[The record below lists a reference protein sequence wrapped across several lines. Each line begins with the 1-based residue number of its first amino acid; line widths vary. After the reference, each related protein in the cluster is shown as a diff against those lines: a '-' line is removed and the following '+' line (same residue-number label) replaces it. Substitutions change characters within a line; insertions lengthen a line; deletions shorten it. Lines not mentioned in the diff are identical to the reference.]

1 MNVAE
6 AYGFLRLPKGAGPDE
21 VKAAYRKLAFELH
34 PDLNPDDPSASR
46 RFQLLNEAYV
56 LLKQVLDEDA
66 AAAGAGPGSRK
77 TRRKAPPK
85 DERPKASKAEAA
97 REYAKQ
103 AAGAGAPPPPPP
115 PGPGAGAKAENNG
128 PSFTFRKEEVLRDI
142 MNDPFARRVFEDI
155 YRTVRQSGR
164 AGTPVPPPKE
174 RKLTLRWGGKSLDV
188 DLSKGLTGGV
198 KDWLA
203 KSMDDEQTIEIP
215 AHQLTPG
222 ARIRLTIR
230 RAWSGEPKTVEV
242 PLPPD
247 YVPGRPL
254 RLKGLGRKIGPWAG
268 DLYIRLVAK

>member
-6 AYGFLRLPKGAGPDE
+6 AYGVLRLKNGADQDE

-34 PDLNPDDPSASR
+34 PDLNPDNPQASR
-46 RFQLLNEAYV
+46 QFQRLNEAYV
-56 LLKQVLDEDA
+56 LLKQVLEEEPP
-66 AAAGAGPGSRK
+66 AAAGK
-77 TRRKAPPK
+77 KRRKAAPK
-85 DERPKASKAEAA
+85 DERPTASRAEAA
-97 REYAKQ
+97 REYARQ
-103 AAGAGAPPPPPP
+103 AGSAPPPPP
-115 PGPGAGAKAENNG
+115 GAEAKAAAGG
-128 PSFTFRKEEVLRDI
+128 PTFSFRKEEVLRDI

-164 AGTPVPPPKE
+164 AGTPVPPPRE
-174 RKLTLRWGGKSLDV
+174 RKLTLRWGGKSLDL

-203 KSMDDEQTIEIP
+203 RSMDDEQTIEIP

-254 RLKGLGRKIGPWAG
+254 RLKGLGRKLGPWAG

>member
-6 AYGFLRLPKGAGPDE
+6 AYGILHLPKGAGSDE

-56 LLKQVLDEDA
+56 LLKQVLEEEPP
-66 AAAGAGPGSRK
+66 AAAGAGRK
-77 TRRKAPPK
+77 RRKAAQK
-85 DERPKASKAEAA
+85 DEKPTASQAEAS
-97 REYAKQ
+97 REYARQ
-103 AAGAGAPPPPPP
+103 AGATPP
-115 PGPGAGAKAENNG
+115 PGSGANAGAKAAGNG
-128 PSFTFRKEEVLRDI
+128 PTFTFRKEEVLRDI
-142 MNDPFARRVFEDI
+142 MSDPFARRVFEDI

-164 AGTPVPPPKE
+164 AGTPVPPVPKE
-174 RKLTLRWGGKSLDV
+174 RKLTLRWGGKSVSV
-188 DLSKGLTGGV
+188 DLSKGVVGGV

-230 RAWSGEPKTVEV
+230 RAWTGEPKTVEV

-254 RLKGLGRKIGPWAG
+254 RLKGLGRKLGPWAG

>member
-1 MNVAE
+1 VNVAE
-6 AYGFLRLPKGAGPDE
+6 AYGILRLPKGAGSDE
-21 VKAAYRKLAFELH
+21 VKTAYRKLAFELH

-56 LLKQVLDEDA
+56 LIKQVLEEEPP
-66 AAAGAGPGSRK
+66 AAAGAGK
-77 TRRKAPPK
+77 KRRKAAPK
-85 DERPKASKAEAA
+85 DEKPKASQAEAS
-97 REYAKQ
+97 REYKKQ
-103 AAGAGAPPPPPP
+103 AGATPPP
-115 PGPGAGAKAENNG
+115 PGPGAEANAGAKTANNG

-164 AGTPVPPPKE
+164 AGTPLPAPLKE
-174 RKLTLRWGGKSLDV
+174 RKLTLRWGGKSVSV
-188 DLSKGLTGGV
+188 DLSKGVVGGV
-198 KDWLA
+198 KDWLT

-230 RAWSGEPKTVEV
+230 RAWTGEPKTVEV

-254 RLKGLGRKIGPWAG
+254 RLKGLGRKLGPWTG

>member
-6 AYGFLRLPKGAGPDE
+6 AYGILRLPKGAGPDE

-34 PDLNPDDPSASR
+34 PDLNPGDPSASR

-56 LLKQVLDEDA
+56 LLKQVLEEEPP
-66 AAAGAGPGSRK
+66 AAAGAGKR
-77 TRRKAPPK
+77 RRKAAQK
-85 DERPKASKAEAA
+85 DEKPTASQAEAS
-97 REYAKQ
+97 REYQKQ
-103 AAGAGAPPPPPP
+103 ANAAPPNAGANAGTT
-115 PGPGAGAKAENNG
+115 AGAKAAGNG
-128 PSFTFRKEEVLRDI
+128 GPAFTFRKEEVLRDI
-142 MNDPFARRVFEDI
+142 MSDPFARRVFEDI

-164 AGTPVPPPKE
+164 AGTPPPPVPRE
-174 RKLTLRWGGKSLDV
+174 RKLTLRWGGKSVSV
-188 DLSKGLTGGV
+188 DLSRGVVGGV

-230 RAWSGEPKTVEV
+230 RAWTGEPKTVEV

-254 RLKGLGRKIGPWAG
+254 RLKGLGRKLGPWAG

>member
-56 LLKQVLDEDA
+56 LLKQVLEEEPP
-66 AAAGAGPGSRK
+66 AAAGAGK
-77 TRRKAPPK
+77 KRRKAPPK
-85 DERPKASKAEAA
+85 DERPTASKAEAA
-97 REYAKQ
+97 REYARQ

-115 PGPGAGAKAENNG
+115 PGAGAKAKAENNG
-128 PSFTFRKEEVLRDI
+128 PTFTFRKEEVLRDI

>member
-6 AYGFLRLPKGAGPDE
+6 AYGILRLKNGAGPDE

-34 PDLNPDDPSASR
+34 PDLHPDDPSASR
-46 RFQLLNEAYV
+46 RFQYLNEAYV
-56 LLKQVLDEDA
+56 LLKQVLEEDA
-66 AAAGAGPGSRK
+66 AAGDTGKR
-77 TRRKAPPK
+77 RRKAPPK
-85 DERPKASKAEAA
+85 NEKPTASKAEAA

-103 AAGAGAPPPPPP
+103 AGGAPPPPPP
-115 PGPGAGAKAENNG
+115 GPKAKPKAENNRT
-128 PSFTFRKEEVLRDI
+128 FTFKKEEVLRDI

-188 DLSKGLTGGV
+188 DLTKGITGGV

-203 KSMDDEQTIEIP
+203 KSMDDEQIIEIP

-230 RAWSGEPKTVEV
+230 RAWTGEPKTVEV

>member
-6 AYGFLRLPKGAGPDE
+6 AYGILRLKRGADTDE

-34 PDLNPDDPSASR
+34 PDLNPDDPSAAR
-46 RFQLLNEAYV
+46 RFQRLNEAYV
-56 LLKQVLDEDA
+56 LLKQVLGEEPP
-66 AAAGAGPGSRK
+66 AAAGAGRK
-77 TRRKAPPK
+77 RKKTAPR
-85 DERPKASKAEAA
+85 DEKPTASQAEAA
-97 REYAKQ
+97 REYRKQ
-103 AAGAGAPPPPPP
+103 AGSAPP
-115 PGPGAGAKAENNG
+115 GAEAGNGAKPDNG
-128 PSFTFRKEEVLRDI
+128 GPAFTFRKEEVLRDI

-155 YRTVRQSGR
+155 YRTVRRSGR
-164 AGTPVPPPKE
+164 AGTPVPPPRE
-174 RKLTLRWGGKSLDV
+174 RKLTLRWGGRSLDV
-188 DLSKGLTGGV
+188 DLSRGLAGGV
-198 KDWLA
+198 RDWLA
-203 KSMDDEQTIEIP
+203 RSMDDEQTIEIP

-230 RAWSGEPKTVEV
+230 RAWSGEPKTVEL